1 MKVTESKLSR
11 FRAEISEIDTRN
23 IMEEVSGMKIGI
35 IKKMYKIVR
44 LRKKNRIK
52 TRNEKWDFIK
62 IREISSYETAL
73 KKICVSNLINLQHKD
88 KFLDTTCQD

>member
-44 LRKKNRIK
+44 LRKKK
-52 TRNEKWDFIK
+52 
-62 IREISSYETAL
+62 
-73 KKICVSNLINLQHKD
+73 
-88 KFLDTTCQD
+88 QD